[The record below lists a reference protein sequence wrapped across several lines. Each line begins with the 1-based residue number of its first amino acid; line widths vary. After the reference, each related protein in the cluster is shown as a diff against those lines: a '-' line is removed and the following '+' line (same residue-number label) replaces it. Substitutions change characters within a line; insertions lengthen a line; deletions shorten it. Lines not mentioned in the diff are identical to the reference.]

1 MDPFIIVSFV
11 VILIIVIL
19 VYIMLKR
26 TKIKEL
32 LKTYKRKEGMVK
44 DLAEKYKKGEV
55 SAKEIKKE
63 VLKRRIVVDTMAT
76 TPMSMLTYF
85 IGFGGLFLHI
95 LPITYIYFNEQ
106 PFLFLPSVIR
116 NPLLDFLNLFQSIEI
131 SPIIICVAIIISIA
145 LSPLMIIST
154 QLRKNK
160 GGCKSEE
167 HTVVL
172 IKEGPYGIIRNPT
185 HFTVL
190 FWIITILIVASP
202 WLHFTYLSII
212 SVLLIIIAFY
222 IMEFNEEKFDQMKWG
237 DEYRQYMKE
246 VPRWNL
252 IKGLWILRKRKNK
265 KKRIKEIESIVS

>member
-1 MDPFIIVSFV
+1 MDPFIAV
-11 VILIIVIL
+11 LLIVIL
-19 VYIMLKR
+19 TIVIIVYLMLKH

-32 LKTYKRKEGMVK
+32 LKTYKRKEGAVK
-44 DLAEKYKKGEV
+44 DLAEKYKKGEA
-55 SAKEIKKE
+55 SAKEIKEE
-63 VLKRRIVVDTMAT
+63 VKKRGIVVDSMST

-85 IGFGGLFLHI
+85 IAFTGLFLHI
-95 LPITYIYFNEQ
+95 LPIIYIYFNEQ

-116 NPLLDFLNLFQSIEI
+116 NPLLDFLNLFQPIEI
-131 SPIIICVAIIISIA
+131 SLIIICVAIIISIA

-154 QLRKNK
+154 RLRKKK
-160 GGCKSEE
+160 GGCKSED

-190 FWIITILIVASP
+190 FWVITILIVASP

-246 VPRWNL
+246 VPRWNI
-252 IKGLWILRKRKNK
+252 IKGFWILRKRKRIIK
-265 KKRIKEIESIVS
+265 KEK